1 MKWLFSMNKLLCLLL
16 IFAFGFQNLQ
26 AQRYSKRQIRKDL
39 EELPGFENAFIGFLL
54 VDPSKRKPIF
64 EQYADKHMTPGSTTK
79 LFTIYGAMNH
89 LPEVL
94 PALEYTI
101 KGDSLIFWSTGY
113 PITLHPDHTDSTV
126 VNFLKETDKKL
137 YYWPR
142 PTEDSRFG
150 PGWGWDDYPYY
161 FGAEKSVFPIYGN
174 SVKFILDNKNKTY
187 TMSPEYRGFRVSV
200 DSLYAER
207 SSVTRDEFWNEFK
220 IQFATNYDVD
230 TITRAFHTSDALFT
244 ELLSN
249 AVQKPVH
256 TVEMEARPEN
266 HETLNGVVA
275 DSLYKWTLQDSDNL
289 FAEQIMLMIS
299 GQQSDALGTEK
310 SIGFLKTKD
319 PLLQIFQY
327 SSPLIWR
334 DGSGLSRYNM
344 FTPSTF
350 GTMLYNWT
358 YQYPGKQLA
367 ESPSTDFLNFFPQGG
382 TSGTLKGWYGPYV
395 YAKTGTLSNNHALVG
410 FIQTDKGKTLQF
422 VLIANHYT
430 VPTSTIR
437 KSMGVI
443 LEKVKN
449 GY

>member
-1 MKWLFSMNKLLCLLL
+1 MNRLLCLLL
-16 IFAFGFQNLQ
+16 ILTLGIQTAK
-26 AQRYSKRQIRKDL
+26 AQRYSKWQIKKDL
-39 EELPGFENAFIGFLL
+39 LELPGFENAFIGFLL
-54 VDPSKRKPIF
+54 VDPSKNKPVLF

-89 LPEVL
+89 LPDAL
-94 PALEYTI
+94 PAMEYII

-113 PITLHPDHTDSTV
+113 PLTLHPDHPDSTV

-137 YYWPR
+137 FYWPR
-142 PTEDSRFG
+142 PTEDARFG

-174 SVKFILDNKNKTY
+174 SVKFILDNRNKTY
-187 TMSPEYRGFRVSV
+187 QMSPEYRGFRVTV
-200 DSLYAER
+200 DSLYADK

-230 TITRAFHTSDALFT
+230 TITRAFHASDALFT
-244 ELLSN
+244 ELLSSSI
-249 AVQKPVH
+249 QKPVH
-256 TVEMEARPEN
+256 TLEMDSRPKSYQ
-266 HETLNGVVA
+266 TLNGVVA

-299 GQQSDALGTEK
+299 GQQSDTLSTEQG
-310 SIGFLKTKD
+310 ITLVQI
-319 PLLQIFQY
+319 PWLLQSY
-327 SSPLIWR
+327 SPFPYNLTWR

-344 FTPSTF
+344 FKPSEF
-350 GTMLYNWT
+350 QKLLELFERKDN
-358 YQYPGKQLA
+358 LINI
-367 ESPSTDFLNFFPQGG
+367 LPQGG
-382 TSGTLKGWYGPYV
+382 TSGTLKDWYGPYV

-410 FIQTDKGKTLQF
+410 YIQTDKGKLLQF

-430 VPTSTIR
+430 APTSTIR

-443 LEKVKN
+443 LEKVKK

>member
-1 MKWLFSMNKLLCLLL
+1 MNRLLCLLL
-16 IFAFGFQNLQ
+16 VFILGLQ
-26 AQRYSKRQIRKDL
+26 TAEAQRYSKRKIRKDL
-39 EELPGFENAFIGFLL
+39 QELPGFENAFIGFLL
-54 VDPSKRKPIF
+54 FDPSKEKPIY

-79 LFTIYGAMNH
+79 LFTVYGAKNH
-89 LPEVL
+89 LPEML
-94 PALEYTI
+94 PALEYVT

-113 PITLHPDHTDSTV
+113 PLTLHPDHPDSTV
-126 VNFLKETDKKL
+126 VNFLSQTDKKL
-137 YYWPR
+137 FYWPR

-174 SVKFILDNKNKTY
+174 SIQFILDNKNKTY
-187 TMSPEYRGFRVSV
+187 RMSPEYRGFRVTV

-207 SSVTRDEFWNEFK
+207 SSVSRDEFWNEFK

-230 TITRAFHTSDALFT
+230 TITRAFRTSGALFT
-244 ELLSN
+244 ELMS
-249 AVQKPVH
+249 QTIDKPIQRY
-256 TVEMEARPEN
+256 EMDSRPESFQ
-266 HETLNGVVA
+266 TLDGVIA

-299 GQQSDALGTEK
+299 GQQSDTLSTEK
-310 SIGFLKTKD
+310 GIELLKKYDPALRSID
-319 PLLQIFQY
+319 QMNEM
-327 SSPLIWR
+327 IWR

-344 FTPSTF
+344 FTPNSLNRLLWEYLRNDHI
-350 GTMLYNWT
+350 GSIR
-358 YQYPGKQLA
+358 
-367 ESPSTDFLNFFPQGG
+367 SPNQWLMPLLPQGA
-382 TSGTLKGWYGPYV
+382 TSGTLKDWYGPYV

-410 FIQTDKGKTLQF
+410 YILTDKGKTLHF

-437 KSMGVI
+437 ESMGVV
-443 LEKVKN
+443 LEKIKK

>member
-1 MKWLFSMNKLLCLLL
+1 MK
-16 IFAFGFQNLQ
+16 
-26 AQRYSKRQIRKDL
+26 KDL
-39 EELPGFENAFIGFLL
+39 QELPGFENAFIGFLL
-54 VDPSKRKPIF
+54 VDPGKGKPLF

-79 LFTIYGAMNH
+79 LFTIYGAKNH

-94 PALEYTI
+94 PAMEYAI

-113 PITLHPDHTDSTV
+113 PLTLHPDHPDSTV
-126 VNFLKETDKKL
+126 VNFLHQTNKKL
-137 YYWPR
+137 FYWPR

-174 SVKFILDNKNKTY
+174 SVQFILDNRNKSFR
-187 TMSPEYRGFRVSV
+187 MFPEYRGFQVTV
-200 DSLYAER
+200 DSLYAEK

-244 ELLSN
+244 ELLSK
-249 AVQKPVH
+249 AIDKPIH
-256 TVEMEARPEN
+256 RFDMDSRPESFQ
-266 HETLNGVVA
+266 TLNGVVA

-289 FAEQIMLMIS
+289 FAEQIMLMVS
-299 GQQSDALGTEK
+299 ALNGDT
-310 SIGFLKTKD
+310 FKTKRSID
-319 PLLQIFQY
+319 LMNAEWPFITNFEFDNELV
-327 SSPLIWR
+327 WV

-344 FTPSTF
+344 FKPNEFHKLLELFKTEELMTLLPR
-350 GTMLYNWT
+350 
-358 YQYPGKQLA
+358 
-367 ESPSTDFLNFFPQGG
+367 GG
-382 TSGTLKGWYGPYV
+382 TSGTLKDWYGPYV

-410 FIQTDKGKTLQF
+410 YILTDKGKTLQF

-430 VPTSTIR
+430 VPTNTIR

-443 LEKVKN
+443 LEKVKK

>member
-1 MKWLFSMNKLLCLLL
+1 MNKLLCFLL
-16 IFAFGFQNLQ
+16 IFIFGFQSLH

-94 PALEYTI
+94 PALEYVTQ
-101 KGDSLIFWSTGY
+101 GDSLIFWSTGY
-113 PITLHPDHTDSTV
+113 PLTLHSDHPDSTV

-187 TMSPEYRGFRVSV
+187 TMSPEYRGFHVSV

-207 SSVTRDEFWNEFK
+207 SSVNRDEFWNEFK

-249 AVQKPVH
+249 AIQKPVH
-256 TVEMEARPEN
+256 TLEMEARPEI

-299 GQQSDALGTEK
+299 GQQSDTLGTK
-310 SIGFLKTKD
+310 DIPNKIQTPLKL
-319 PLLQIFQY
+319 PHN
-327 SSPLIWR
+327 SPYRENWTWV

-344 FTPSTF
+344 FKPHEF
-350 GTMLYNWT
+350 WMLLLQFNT
-358 YQYPGKQLA
+358 KKLV
-367 ESPSTDFLNFFPQGG
+367 SLLPQGG
-382 TSGTLKGWYGPYV
+382 TSGTLKDWYGPYV

-422 VLIANHYT
+422 VFIANHYT

-437 KSMGVI
+437 KSIGVI

>member
-1 MKWLFSMNKLLCLLL
+1 MTRLLCLLL
-16 IFAFGFQNLQ
+16 ILTLGIQTAK
-26 AQRYSKRQIRKDL
+26 AQRYSKRQIKKDL
-39 EELPGFENAFIGFLL
+39 QEFPGFENAFIGFLL
-54 VDPSKRKPIF
+54 VDPEKRKPLF

-89 LPEVL
+89 LPDVH
-94 PALEYTI
+94 PALEYVT

-113 PITLHPDHTDSTV
+113 PLTLHPDHPDSTV

-174 SVKFILDNKNKTY
+174 SVKFMLDNRSKTY
-187 TMSPEYRGFRVSV
+187 SMSPEYRGFRVTV
-200 DSLYAER
+200 DSLYAEK

-230 TITRAFHTSDALFT
+230 TITRAFHTSNALFT
-244 ELLSN
+244 ELLSG
-249 AVQKPVH
+249 AIQKPVRIL
-256 TVEMEARPEN
+256 EMNSRPETFQ
-266 HETLNGVVA
+266 TLNGVVA

-299 GQQSDALGTEK
+299 GQQSDTLSTVKA
-310 SIGFLKTKD
+310 IDFLKNKD
-319 PLLQIFQY
+319 PFFINIEHFDQLN
-327 SSPLIWR
+327 WR

-344 FTPSTF
+344 FTPNSF
-350 GTMLYNWT
+350 QRLIRWLE
-358 YQYPGKQLA
+358 QYMETL
-367 ESPSTDFLNFFPQGG
+367 FPQGG
-382 TSGTLKGWYGPYV
+382 TSGTLKDWYGPYV

-410 FIQTDKGKTLQF
+410 YILTDKGKFLHF

-430 VPTSTIR
+430 APTSTIR

-443 LEKVKN
+443 LEKVKR

>member
-1 MKWLFSMNKLLCLLL
+1 MNKLLCLLL
-16 IFAFGFQNLQ
+16 VFAFSFQSLQ

-113 PITLHPDHTDSTV
+113 PLTLHPDHTDSTV

-161 FGAEKSVFPIYGN
+161 FGAEKSVSPIYGN

-207 SSVTRDEFWNEFK
+207 SSVIRDEFWNEFK

-249 AVQKPVH
+249 AVQKPIY
-256 TVEMEARPEN
+256 TLEMEARPEN

-299 GQQSDALGTEK
+299 GQQSDTLSTEQGIAL
-310 SIGFLKTKD
+310 IQV
-319 PLLQIFQY
+319 PLQLQSY
-327 SSPLIWR
+327 SPFPEGLTWR

-344 FTPSTF
+344 FKPKELQKLLSLFSTEK
-350 GTMLYNWT
+350 LID
-358 YQYPGKQLA
+358 L
-367 ESPSTDFLNFFPQGG
+367 LPQGG
-382 TSGTLKGWYGPYV
+382 TSGTLNDWYGPYV

-422 VLIANHYT
+422 VFIANHYT

-443 LEKVKN
+443 LEKIEK

>member
-1 MKWLFSMNKLLCLLL
+1 MNRLLCLLL
-16 IFAFGFQNLQ
+16 VFTLGLQ
-26 AQRYSKRQIRKDL
+26 IAEAQRYSKRKIRKDL
-39 EELPGFENAFIGFLL
+39 QELPGFENAFIGFLL
-54 VDPSKRKPIF
+54 VDPEKKKPIY

-94 PALEYTI
+94 PALEYIT

-113 PITLHPDHTDSTV
+113 PLTLHPDHPDSTA
-126 VNFLKETDKKL
+126 VNFLSQTDKKL
-137 YYWPR
+137 FYWPR

-174 SVKFILDNKNKTY
+174 SIQFILDNKNKTY
-187 TMSPEYRGFRVSV
+187 SMSPEYRGFQVTV
-200 DSLYAER
+200 DSLYAVK

-220 IQFATNYDVD
+220 IDFASNYDVD
-230 TITRAFHTSDALFT
+230 TITRAFHTSEALFT
-244 ELLSN
+244 ELLSK
-249 AVQKPVH
+249 AIQKPIH
-256 TVEMEARPEN
+256 RLEMDSRPE
-266 HETLNGVVA
+266 TFQSLNGVVA

-299 GQQSDALGTEK
+299 GQQSDTLSTEK
-310 SIGFLKTKD
+310 AIKFLKEED
-319 PLLQIFQY
+319 PLLQMFQY
-327 SSPLIWR
+327 STPLVWR

-344 FTPSTF
+344 FTPDTF
-350 GTMLYNWT
+350 GALLFTWSFHYRDTVITQQPNSYL
-358 YQYPGKQLA
+358 
-367 ESPSTDFLNFFPQGG
+367 LNLLPQGG
-382 TSGTLKGWYGPYV
+382 TSGTLKDWYGPYV
-395 YAKTGTLSNNHALVG
+395 YAKTGSLSNNHALVG
-410 FIQTDKGKTLQF
+410 YILTDKGTFLQF

-430 VPTSTIR
+430 APTSTIR

-443 LEKVKN
+443 LEKVKK

>member
-1 MKWLFSMNKLLCLLL
+1 MNRLLCLVLVL
-16 IFAFGFQNLQ
+16 TLGLQTAQ
-26 AQRYSKRQIRKDL
+26 AQRYSKRQIKKDL
-39 EELPGFENAFIGFLL
+39 QELPGFENAFIGFLL
-54 VDPSKRKPIF
+54 VDPEKRKPLF

-89 LPEVL
+89 LPDVL
-94 PALEYTI
+94 PALEYAI
-101 KGDSLIFWSTGY
+101 KGDSLVFWSTGY
-113 PITLHPDHTDSTV
+113 PLTLHPDHPDSTV

-174 SVKFILDNKNKTY
+174 SVKFILDNRNKTY
-187 TMSPEYRGFRVSV
+187 GMSPEYRGFRASV
-200 DSLYAER
+200 DSLYAEK

-230 TITRAFHTSDALFT
+230 TITRAFHTSGALFT
-244 ELLSN
+244 ELLEE
-249 AVQKPVH
+249 AIQKPIH
-256 TVEMEARPEN
+256 SLEMDSRPKSYQ
-266 HETLNGVVA
+266 TLNGVVA

-299 GQQSDALGTEK
+299 GQQSDTLSTK
-310 SIGFLKTKD
+310 KPIDFLKTKD

-327 SSPLIWR
+327 SSPLVWR

-350 GTMLYNWT
+350 GTLLHNWA
-358 YQYPGKQLA
+358 YQYPGKELA
-367 ESPSTDFLNFFPQGG
+367 DSPSSKFLGFLPHGG
-382 TSGTLKGWYGPYV
+382 TSGTLKDWYGPYV

-410 FIQTDKGKTLQF
+410 YIQTDKGKLLQF

-443 LEKVKN
+443 LEKVKL